1 MDGYLIDTSVFVAAE
16 QGRLTGPQPPAEA
29 EGRISVA
36 TVTELSLGV
45 RRAQDTPTRELREMT
60 SQQAGAFIALPY
72 DEVVA
77 DKLAGLI
84 AALGAARKRVGL
96 NDAIIAATALSHD
109 LVVWTLDGDF
119 STLAAVEPALRLWP
133 DG

>member
-1 MDGYLIDTSVFVAAE
+1 MVGFLIDTSVFVAAE
-16 QGRLTGPQPPAEA
+16 QGRPVGEVPSGEA

-45 RRAQDTPTRELREMT
+45 RKADRAPVRELRQATLEH
-60 SQQAGAFIALPY
+60 AGAFIALPY

-77 DKLAGLI
+77 HRLADLI
-84 AALGAARKRVGL
+84 ARLRSERRSVGL
-96 NDAIIAATALSHD
+96 MDTIIAATALTHD

-119 STLAAVEPALRLWP
+119 SALKMVEPELQLWP
-133 DG
+133 G